1 MAAFTYELTAAIVL
15 GAAAMSYLIAHTVR
29 SAQAERYAWQ
39 RRLRA
44 WLGVDPGRRMAELGW
59 AGMLLHL
66 LIWSVAGYLILQV
79 WQLEKI
85 ATAIGATFHVGFD
98 VYGVH
103 VAPFRIVTGVVWFL
117 LLVTF
122 TRWLNRKVSDD
133 WLTRTSVESS
143 TRESIA
149 TLFGYGAFVVAAFVG
164 LSAAGV
170 NLDRLAIVA
179 GALSVGVGFGLQNIV
194 SNFVSGVILLFE
206 QPVRSGDYI
215 SIGETAGFVRK
226 IRIRATEIET
236 WDRESIIVPNSM
248 LLSNPVKNLN
258 LRDDYGR
265 LTIKVGVAYGSD
277 VQKVKALL
285 IRAANEH
292 SMTVKEGEHLSIP
305 GPTVL
310 FFDFGDSALQ
320 FQLRVFISPVTQ
332 SIQVASDLRF
342 AIDELFRRQGV
353 VMPFPQQDVHVHAA
367 SPQPGRGLAAADGAP
382 G

>member
-1 MAAFTYELTAAIVL
+1 VSAQAFELTGAIVA
-15 GAAAMSYLIAHTVR
+15 GAALASYVTDFIVR

-44 WLGVDPGRRMAELGW
+44 WLGVAPGRRMGELGW
-59 AGMLLHL
+59 AAMLLHL
-66 LIWSVAGYLILQV
+66 AIWSLAGYLILQV
-79 WQLEKI
+79 WQLAAI
-85 ATAIGATFHVGFD
+85 ATAIGAAFHAGFVID
-98 VYGVH
+98 GMQVV
-103 VAPFRIVTGVVWFL
+103 PLRILLGLVWFV

-133 WLTRTSVESS
+133 WLTRTRVETS

-194 SNFVSGVILLFE
+194 SNFVSGIILLFE
-206 QPVRSGDYI
+206 QPIRNGDYI
-215 SIGETAGFVRK
+215 SVGETAGFVRK

-236 WDRESIIVPNSM
+236 WDRESILVPNSM
-248 LLSNPVKNLN
+248 LLSTPVKNLN

-285 IRAANEH
+285 TQAANEH

-342 AIDELFRRQGV
+342 AIDELFRRHGV
-353 VMPFPQQDVHVHAA
+353 VMPFPQQDVHFYRG
-367 SPQPGRGLAAADGAP
+367 SPP
-382 G
+382 